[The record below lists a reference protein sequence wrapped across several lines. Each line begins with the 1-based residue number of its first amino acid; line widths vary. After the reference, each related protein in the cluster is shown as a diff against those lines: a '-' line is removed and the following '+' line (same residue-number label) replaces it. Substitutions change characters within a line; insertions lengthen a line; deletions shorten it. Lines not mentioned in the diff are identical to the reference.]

1 VPVIHAVTDD
11 RVLALPDF
19 LARARALALGP
30 GFAIHLRGTMDG
42 GRLLDLADEI
52 RRLTAPSATRLVIH
66 DRLDVARIAGADGAH
81 LPAAGVPSAAARV
94 LLGPEPLLGRSTHAA
109 DEARAAAAADVD
121 YVFLGTIWET
131 ASHPGRPPL
140 GTDAIQRALPAR
152 VIAIGGVTPGT
163 APLAAAGGA
172 AGAAAI
178 RALWDADDQAAA
190 ARALRVC
197 FPG

>member
-1 VPVIHAVTDD
+1 MIHAVTDN

-30 GFAIHLRGTMDG
+30 AFAIHLRGTLDG
-42 GRLLDLADEI
+42 GRLLDLADRL
-52 RRLTAPSATRLVIH
+52 RRLTAPSGTRFVIH
-66 DRLDVARIAGADGAH
+66 DRLDVARIAGADGVH
-81 LPAAGVPSAAARV
+81 LPAAGVPSSAARA
-94 LLGPEPLLGRSTHAA
+94 LLGPEPLLGRSTHTA
-109 DEARAAAAADVD
+109 DEARAAGAADVD
-121 YVFLGTIWET
+121 YVFLGNIWVT
-131 ASHPGRPPL
+131 ASHPGRAPL
-140 GTDAIQRALPAR
+140 GPGAIRQALPAR
-152 VIAIGGVTPGT
+152 VIAIGGVTPAT

-178 RALWDADDQAAA
+178 RALWDADDPAAA